1 MVTRLPAYRVNPML
15 DLSPISNALTGYQQQ
30 MNTNDQLGM
39 QDRQLVMREKEF
51 DDNQR
56 QRATDR
62 MGRMADLYL
71 NETDPNRRRAIGQS
85 FTKLHPQLG
94 TRLTEAGMDPND
106 HDTVARFLKAETSSS
121 DPLGEK
127 QKLAQIEATRASTAA
142 SNAQAS
148 QISRQTPEWRMAN
161 AAKYGI
167 DPNTPEGKAFVIS
180 GQYSPTQKFGSFKEG
195 EQPYQVVNGKI
206 EWITTPN
213 ADGPGGN
220 KKFAEEAAKASA
232 QGYSENVKD
241 ARNAMVQSGDLQRL
255 KELSAV
261 IGTQGKTAE
270 IAKALGPYAT
280 AVGVKID
287 NLSDIE
293 AFTSVISKV
302 APTLRVPGSG
312 AQSDFELK
320 GFMQSLPALAQTAQG
335 RALIVDQ
342 LDAMNNYKM
351 AVGDISNRALLGE
364 IDRRTAE
371 AEIKAL
377 GNPLTL
383 WRQTNPNALP
393 PGTPAQPTGQ
403 APAARLGSQVMEQM
417 RPMVDAVRGELQSG
431 RYDAATASARI
442 KQALPPD
449 VAAQVMRQLG
459 IADPAPTSRGTLKNR
474 GTLPNE

>member
-1 MVTRLPAYRVNPML
+1 MLPAYKVNPML

-30 MNTNDQLGM
+30 MNTNDQLSM
-39 QDRQLVMREKEF
+39 RDRQVSMQEKEF

-56 QRATDR
+56 QRTADR
-62 MGRMADLYL
+62 MARVADMYL
-71 NETDPNRRRAIGQS
+71 NESDPNRKAVLGQGML
-85 FTKLHPQLG
+85 KLHPQMVPKLQ
-94 TRLTEAGMDPND
+94 EAGID
-106 HDTVARFLKAETSSS
+106 HTNPDIVARFLKSEGSGYSA
-121 DPLGEK
+121 LAEK
-127 QKLAQIEATRASTAA
+127 QTQAQIEASRANTAA

-161 AAKYGI
+161 AAKFGI

-195 EQPYQVVNGKI
+195 EQPYQVVNGRI

-213 ADGPGGN
+213 ADGPGGS
-220 KKFAEEAAKASA
+220 KKFAEEAAKLSA
-232 QGYSENVKD
+232 QGYGENVKE
-241 ARNAMVQSGDLQRL
+241 ARTAMVQSGDLTRL
-255 KELSAV
+255 KELSAA

-280 AVGVKID
+280 ALGVKID

-312 AQSDFELK
+312 AQSDFELR

-342 LDAMNNYKM
+342 LEAMNNYKM

-383 WRQTNPNALP
+383 WRQTNPNAMAP
-393 PGTPAQPTGQ
+393 AAPSPAQTNGQ
-403 APAARLGSQVMEQM
+403 APAARLSGQIMDQM
-417 RPMVDAVRGELQSG
+417 KPMVDAVRGELQSG
-431 RYDAATASARI
+431 RYNAATAAARI

-449 VAAQVMRQLG
+449 VATQVMQQLG
-459 IADPAPTSRGTLKNR
+459 ITDLPQQRRGSLNR
-474 GTLPNE
+474 STIRNE